1 MSATAGFATVPHSA
15 ALSESTRPLRAIS
28 IPQLPLDGGAVMRD
42 VRIAYH
48 LDGALT
54 SQRDNVV
61 LVLHALTGTPDAAG
75 DWWRGVIG
83 AQRAIDTTRWAVLAP
98 NLVGSC
104 YGTTGPRAGEAFP
117 ALTVRDQ
124 ARAIALLLERL
135 AIPRVAL
142 VTGGSLGGMVALEFA
157 ASFPQRVDRAV
168 VFAAP
173 ARLGAAAI
181 AWSHT
186 QREALRIGR
195 EEGLAL
201 ARAIAMISYRTP
213 VSFAG
218 RFDRRQG
225 GTGAFAVQ
233 EWLAHHGSA
242 LTARFTA
249 ESYRALIDV
258 MDTHDLGADRGGVGE
273 RLRASGTHFTGVG
286 IPGDLFCPPQEVASW
301 VNAAGGVYREIDSV
315 HGHDAFLIEQE
326 QVASILAVELAALAA
341 STTPATS
348 ATWASHAAEVA

>member
-1 MSATAGFATVPHSA
+1 MSIPVNA
-15 ALSESTRPLRAIS
+15 AAPSESTRLPRTIS
-28 IPQLPLDGGAVMRD
+28 IPQLPLDSGAVMRD

-48 LDGALT
+48 LDGAFT
-54 SQRDNVV
+54 SRRDNVV

-98 NLVGSC
+98 NLLGSC
-104 YGTTGPRAGEAFP
+104 YGSTGPAVGEAFP

-124 ARAIALLLERL
+124 ARAIAVLLERL

-157 ASFPQRVDRAV
+157 ASFPGRVDRAV

-173 ARLGAAAI
+173 SRLGAGAV

-186 QREALRIGR
+186 QREALRIGGDQ
-195 EEGLAL
+195 GLAL

-225 GTGAFAVQ
+225 ATGAFAVQ

-249 ESYRALIDV
+249 ESYRTLIDV
-258 MDTHDLGADRGGVGE
+258 MDSHDVGADRGGVGE

-301 VNAAGGVYREIDSV
+301 VNAAGGVFREIDSV
-315 HGHDAFLIEQE
+315 HGHDAFLIEQA
-326 QVASILAVELAALAA
+326 QVASMLAVELAALASA
-341 STTPATS
+341 ATS
-348 ATWASHAAEVA
+348 ASADWAPRAAEVA

>member
-1 MSATAGFATVPHSA
+1 MSATAGSATSV

-28 IPQLPLDGGAVMRD
+28 IPQLPLDGGEVMRD

-54 SQRDNVV
+54 SRRDNVV

-75 DWWRGVIG
+75 DWWRAVIG
-83 AQRAIDTTRWAVLAP
+83 AQSAIDTTRWAVLAP
-98 NLVGSC
+98 NLLGSC
-104 YGTTGPRAGEAFP
+104 YGTTGPRAGETLP
-117 ALTVRDQ
+117 AITVRDQ

-157 ASFPQRVDRAV
+157 ASFPGRVERAV

-186 QREALRIGR
+186 QREALRIGG
-195 EEGLAL
+195 EQGLAL
-201 ARAIAMISYRTP
+201 ARAIAMISYRSA

-218 RFDRRQG
+218 RFDRRHG
-225 GTGAFAVQ
+225 PTGAFAVQ

-249 ESYRALIDV
+249 ESYGTLLDV
-258 MDTHDLGADRGGVGE
+258 MDSHDVGADRGGIGE
-273 RLRASGTHFTGVG
+273 RLRASGTRFTGVG

-301 VNAAGGVYREIDSV
+301 VNAAGGEYREIDSV
-315 HGHDAFLIEQE
+315 HGHDAFLIEQD
-326 QVASILAVELAALAA
+326 QVAAILSTELAAIVAAA
-341 STTPATS
+341 SS
-348 ATWASHAAEVA
+348 ATPFKKTWAPRAAEVA